1 VKYSENL
8 GSPGEFSQKI
18 EKRGATGCQKRRFGP

>member
-1 VKYSENL
+1 VNL
-8 GSPGEFSQKI
+8 GEFSQKI